1 MSVSMMFVSGDRSSL
16 TIDDPQ
22 DLVKVATGGGRVGN
36 GQTDDLLGIDDE
48 HRSDGEGNALGIAV
62 AGVLVV
68 QHVVQRGNITRLVG
82 DLKITMNTPSRT

>member
-1 MSVSMMFVSGDRSSL
+1 MRFAIGDRFTL

-36 GQTDDLLGIDDE
+36 GQTDDLLGIDNE

-68 QHVVQRGNITRLVG
+68 QHIVQGGNITRLVG
-82 DLKITMNTPSRT
+82 NLKTTMNTSLEHS